1 MRVLVE
7 TGARMGR
14 VILFAALGALAASVS
29 HAQGTAA
36 RWGEVGGW
44 SIRVDR
50 SVGDGCYAH
59 QQYTDDSH
67 LRIGF
72 DMKKKTIYFMITNP
86 AWRSIEV
93 GKIYSMQLIFD
104 GQYKYN
110 GEFVGIKMGDYVW
123 LDHSDVSGEF
133 AKDFMQRSNLRVFYQ
148 GARIASLSLANT
160 YAAVAEV
167 MNCQRE
173 VGGATGGGAQPPAV
187 DPFNRSSRT
196 PADPFSR

>member
-1 MRVLVE
+1 MWRVV
-7 TGARMGR
+7 
-14 VILFAALGALAASVS
+14 LAAVLGVLTASAAQ
-29 HAQGTAA
+29 AQGKAA

-44 SIRVDR
+44 AIRVDR

-59 QQYTDDSH
+59 QLYTDDTH
-67 LRIGF
+67 VRIGF
-72 DMKKKTIYFMITNP
+72 DIKKKSIYFMITNS

-93 GKIYSMQLIFD
+93 GKIYQMQLLFD

-110 GEFVGIKMGDYVW
+110 GDFRGIKMGEYVW

-160 YAAVAEV
+160 FAAVAEV

-173 VGGATGGGAQPPAV
+173 IGGSSGGAPQSA
-187 DPFNRSSRT
+187 DPFNRSSRN